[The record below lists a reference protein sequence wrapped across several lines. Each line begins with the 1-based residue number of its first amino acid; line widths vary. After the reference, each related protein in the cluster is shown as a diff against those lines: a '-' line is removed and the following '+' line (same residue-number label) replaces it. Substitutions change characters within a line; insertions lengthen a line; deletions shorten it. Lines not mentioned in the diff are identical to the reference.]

1 MRYNM
6 SWFENMKQRF
16 HIGVPKEVPGG
27 IWVKCDNCGTI
38 LLKEKVANN
47 LWVCDK
53 CDYHFRITPDNYIS
67 LLIDKGTFSETNR
80 NMRDVDFLHFVDTK
94 KYHHRLRAA
103 RSNTGDKSA
112 IKTGTG
118 KIFNRPV
125 VIGIMD
131 FRFIGGSISSVVGE
145 KIVRVIDL
153 AIKKKYPFI
162 LITQSGGAR
171 MQEST
176 TALMQMAKTSAAIG
190 RLSDAKLPYIV
201 ILTNPTT
208 GGATASFAMLGDIH
222 LAEPKALIGF
232 AGPRVIQQSMK
243 CELPEGFQKSEFLL
257 EHGFCDRI
265 VSRHNMKE
273 ELSKIISFLYD

>member
-1 MRYNM
+1 M
-6 SWFENMKQRF
+6 SWFDNMKEKF
-16 HIGVPKEVPGG
+16 LFGSVKPKEVPGG
-27 IWVKCDNCGTI
+27 IWVKCESCGTI
-38 LLKEKVANN
+38 LLKEKVASN
-47 LWVCDK
+47 LWICDK
-53 CDYHFRITPDNYIS
+53 CDYHFRIDPDNYIA
-67 LLIDKGTFSETNR
+67 LLIDEGTFSEINAL
-80 NMRDVDFLHFVDTK
+80 MRDVDFLHFVDTK
-94 KYHHRLRAA
+94 KYYQRL
-103 RSNTGDKSA
+103 KSA
-112 IKTGTG
+112 RVETGQNSALTTGTG
-118 KIFNRPV
+118 VISGRSI

-145 KIVRVIDL
+145 KMVRAIDI
-153 AIKKKYPFI
+153 AIKKQYPFI

-190 RLSDAKLPYIV
+190 RLSEAGLPYIV

-232 AGPRVIQQSMK
+232 AGPRVIQQAMK
-243 CELPEGFQKSEFLL
+243 CDLPEGFQKSEFLL

-265 VSRHNMKE
+265 VTRQNMKK
-273 ELSKIISFLYD
+273 ELTTILELLAG

>member
-1 MRYNM
+1 M

-16 HIGVPKEVPGG
+16 HIGATKEVPGG
-27 IWVKCDNCGTI
+27 IWVKCDSCGTI

-53 CDYHFRITPDNYIS
+53 CDYHFRISPDNYLS
-67 LLIDKGTFSETNR
+67 LLIDKGTFSETNK

-94 KYHHRLRAA
+94 KYSQRIRAA
-103 RSNTGDKSA
+103 INATGDKSA

-118 KIFNRPV
+118 RIFDRPV
-125 VIGIMD
+125 IIGIMD

-145 KIVRVIDL
+145 KIIRAIDL
-153 AIKKKYPFI
+153 AIKNKCPFI

-190 RLSDAKLPYIV
+190 ILSDAKLPYIV

-222 LAEPKALIGF
+222 FAEPKALIGF
-232 AGPRVIQQSMK
+232 AGPRVIQQAMK

-273 ELSKIISFLYD
+273 ELSKLIGLLID

>member
-1 MRYNM
+1 M

-16 HIGVPKEVPGG
+16 HIGLPKEVPGG
-27 IWVKCDNCGTI
+27 IWVKCESCGTI
-38 LLKEKVANN
+38 LLKEKIAGN

-53 CDYHFRITPDNYIS
+53 CEYHFKIPPDNYIS
-67 LLIDKGTFSETNR
+67 LLIDKETFSETNE
-80 NMRDVDFLHFVDTK
+80 NMRDVDFLRFDDTK
-94 KYHHRLRAA
+94 KYYQRLKTA
-103 RSNTGDKSA
+103 RNNTGQKSA

-118 KIFNRPV
+118 KIFDRPV

-145 KIVRVIDL
+145 KIVRAIDL
-153 AIKKKYPFI
+153 AIKRNCPFI

-190 RLSDAKLPYIV
+190 NLSDALLPYIV

-222 LAEPKALIGF
+222 IAEPKALIGF
-232 AGPRVIQQSMK
+232 AGPRVIQQAIK
-243 CELPEGFQKSEFLL
+243 CELPKGFQKSEFLL

-265 VSRHNMKE
+265 VSRHNMKKE
-273 ELSKIISFLYD
+273 ISKIIELLMD

>member
-1 MRYNM
+1 M
-6 SWFENMKQRF
+6 SWFENIRQKF
-16 HIGVPKEVPGG
+16 HFGAHKEVPGG
-27 IWVKCDNCGTI
+27 IWVKCDSCGTI
-38 LLKEKVANN
+38 LLKEKVSTN

-67 LLIDKGTFSETNR
+67 LLIDKGTYSEINS

-94 KYHHRLRAA
+94 KYNQRLKAA
-103 RSNTGDKSA
+103 RIKTGNKSA

-145 KIVRVIDL
+145 KMVRIIDL
-153 AIKKKYPFI
+153 AIKNKCPFI

-201 ILTNPTT
+201 VLTNPTT

-222 LAEPKALIGF
+222 FAEPKALIGF
-232 AGPRVIQQSMK
+232 AGPRVIQQSMN
-243 CELPEGFQKSEFLL
+243 CDLPEGFQKSEFLL

-273 ELSKIISFLYD
+273 ELTKIISLLFD

>member
-1 MRYNM
+1 MM
-6 SWFENMKQRF
+6 SWFDAMKSALHLGAQSK
-16 HIGVPKEVPGG
+16 IPSE
-27 IWVKCDNCGTI
+27 IWIKCDSCGTL
-38 LLKEKVANN
+38 LLKEKVAEN

-53 CDYHFRITPDNYIS
+53 CNYHFRITPDDYIN
-67 LLIDKGTFSETNR
+67 LLLDGKSFQELNAT
-80 NMRDVDFLHFVDTK
+80 MRDVDFLKFVDTK
-94 KYHHRLRAA
+94 RYDSRLKLA
-103 RSNTGDKSA
+103 RSETGENSA

-118 KIFNRPV
+118 TIEGRTV

-145 KIVRVIDL
+145 KIVR
-153 AIKKKYPFI
+153 AINTAISKKCPFI

-190 RLSDAKLPYIV
+190 LLAEAGLPYIV

-222 LAEPKALIGF
+222 IAEPKALIGF
-232 AGPRVIQQSMK
+232 AGPRVIQQAMK
-243 CELPEGFQKSEFLL
+243 CELPEGFQRSEYLL

-265 VSRHNMKE
+265 VSRHDMKH
-273 ELSKIISFLYD
+273 ELSIILGFLMK

>member
-1 MRYNM
+1 M
-6 SWFENMKQRF
+6 SWFGKMKETF
-16 HIGVPKEVPGG
+16 HLGPRKDVPGG
-27 IWVKCDNCGTI
+27 IWVKCESCGAI
-38 LLKEKVANN
+38 LLKEKVKDN

-53 CDYHFRITPDNYIS
+53 CEYHFKITPDDYLA
-67 LLIDKGTFSETNR
+67 LLIDDDSFSEINKT
-80 NMRDVDFLHFVDTK
+80 MRDVDFLRFVDTK
-94 KYHHRLRAA
+94 KYYQRLKTA
-103 RSNTGDKSA
+103 RHVTGENSA

-118 KIFNRPV
+118 IIFGHPV

-145 KIVRVIDL
+145 KIVRAIDT
-153 AIKKKYPFI
+153 AIKEKCPFI
-162 LITQSGGAR
+162 MITQSGGAR

-176 TALMQMAKTSAAIG
+176 TALMQMAKASAAIG
-190 RLSDAKLPYIV
+190 RLSEKKLPYIV

-232 AGPRVIQQSMK
+232 AGPRVIQEAMK
-243 CELPEGFQKSEFLL
+243 CELPEGFQRSDFLL

-265 VSRHNMKE
+265 VSRHEMKE
-273 ELSKIISFLYD
+273 ELARIIDLLGPR

>member
-1 MRYNM
+1 M
-6 SWFENMKQRF
+6 SWFDTMKKTF
-16 HIGVPKEVPGG
+16 HIGSRNEVPGA
-27 IWVKCDNCGTI
+27 IWLKCDSCGAV
-38 LLKEKVANN
+38 LLKERVTNN

-53 CDYHFRITPDNYIS
+53 CNYHFRITPDDYIS
-67 LLIDKGTFSETNR
+67 LLLDEGTFSETNE

-94 KYHHRLRAA
+94 KYSQRLKTA
-103 RSNTGDKSA
+103 RSETGECSA

-118 KIFNRPV
+118 KIFGRPV
-125 VIGIMD
+125 VIGILD

-145 KIVRVIDL
+145 KIVRAIDL
-153 AIKKKYPFI
+153 AINSKCPFI
-162 LITQSGGAR
+162 MITQSGGAR

-190 RLSDAKLPYIV
+190 KLSDAKLPYIV

-208 GGATASFAMLGDIH
+208 GGTTASFAMLGDIH

-232 AGPRVIQQSMK
+232 AGPRLIKEAVK
-243 CELPEGFQKSEFLL
+243 CELPEGFQRSEFLL

-265 VSRHNMKE
+265 VSRHDMKK
-273 ELSKIISFLYD
+273 ELSNIFSLLMG